1 MENEKKKP
9 NEKGK
14 QGATVGDASVFDD
27 VDQDS
32 FCRSVNMVL
41 AGLEAVVGYATNKRD
56 LQSIESI
63 QTCIAEVFRRSAEC
77 IAAGLKYKVGPPKC

>member
-1 MENEKKKP
+1 MKKENSKP
-9 NEKGK
+9 
-14 QGATVGDASVFDD
+14 GASIGSMAAFND

-32 FCRSVNMVL
+32 FYRSVNMVL

-56 LQSIESI
+56 LRSIESI

-77 IAAGLKYKVGPPKC
+77 IAAGLKYKVGPPN